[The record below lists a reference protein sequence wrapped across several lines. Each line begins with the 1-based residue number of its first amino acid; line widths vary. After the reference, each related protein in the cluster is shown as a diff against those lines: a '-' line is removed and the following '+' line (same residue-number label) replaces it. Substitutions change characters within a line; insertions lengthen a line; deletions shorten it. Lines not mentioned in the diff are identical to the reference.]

1 MVAVEK
7 FGYPVSHLFQEKDLN
22 IGEDLLKNWTKTAEL
37 FFKLFWCLF
46 FRASINPRLE
56 GVLRC

>member
-1 MVAVEK
+1 MQKNWNSHSLLVGKLNGIVAVEK

-37 FFKLFWCLF
+37 FFK
-46 FRASINPRLE
+46 
-56 GVLRC
+56 